1 MDPTESFTRLVR
13 RADDEIPLAEAAL
26 LIAAHDHP
34 VDVAEQLA
42 RLDDLARVAPSTV
55 ERLAEFLFVEHGFAG
70 NDVDYADPR
79 NSFLDDVLRRRLG
92 IPITL
97 SVLMMEVGRRRGLP
111 LHGVGMPGHF
121 LVGAEPGTFIDA
133 FHDGEILD
141 EAGCRDR
148 FERLQPGAPWHPAYL
163 APVSSRAI
171 LVRMLANLVHTYV
184 ERAPADAVWA
194 LQLRLAVPGVAPDE
208 RRHAA
213 ALLGTLGRFEEA
225 AAVLDDVADEL
236 DTTGAARARE
246 DAVRLRSRAN

>member
-1 MDPTESFTRLVR
+1 
-13 RADDEIPLAEAAL
+13 
-26 LIAAHDHP
+26 
-34 VDVAEQLA
+34 
-42 RLDDLARVAPSTV
+42 
-55 ERLAEFLFVEHGFAG
+55 
-70 NDVDYADPR
+70 
-79 NSFLDDVLRRRLG
+79 
-92 IPITL
+92 
-97 SVLMMEVGRRRGLP
+97 MMEVGRRRGLS

-133 FHDGEILD
+133 FHHGEILD

-184 ERAPADAVWA
+184 ERSPADAVWA

-236 DTTGAARARE
+236 DATGAARARE

>member
-1 MDPTESFTRLVR
+1 VR
-13 RADDEIPLAEAAL
+13 RADAEIPLAEAAL
-26 LIAAHDHP
+26 LIAAHDHE
-34 VDVAEQLA
+34 VDVAAQLGV
-42 RLDDLARVAPSTV
+42 LDDLARDAPPTV
-55 ERLAEFLFVEHGFAG
+55 EGLAEFLFVEQRFTG
-70 NDVDYADPR
+70 NEVDYTDPR

-97 SVLMMEVGRRRGLP
+97 SVLVLEVGRRRGVP

-133 FHDGEILD
+133 FHRGEILD
-141 EAGCRDR
+141 EPGCHDL
-148 FERLQPGAPWHPAYL
+148 FARLQPGAPWHPSYL
-163 APVSSRAI
+163 APVSAQAI

-184 ERAPADAVWA
+184 ERSPADAVWA
-194 LQLRLAVPGVAPDE
+194 LQLRLAVPGAAPDE

-236 DTTGAARARE
+236 DETGAARARD
-246 DAVRLRSRAN
+246 DAVRLRARAN